1 MARSRFFDTSI
12 SSRIWQLAILA
23 CSALLALGLILAWT
37 IEHSNESNA
46 RVQHTRDVRKA
57 LADYTREL
65 VAAESGQRGYLLTQQ
80 DVYLAPYRQVMA
92 DNKAHLAELSELIG
106 GDPEQPK
113 LRRLAGIFDGKLQEL
128 ARTIRLAQTGNMKSA
143 LAIVIAGSGRQYTL
157 DFQRLGREI
166 SNDEI
171 NLLAKRQAAAESD
184 SRNVLIFTGIG
195 GFLALILILGAAK
208 RTIARIRERLK
219 EIKRGIAAFAN
230 GEFDR
235 RVEGRSPDEIGTVAV
250 ALNNMAD
257 RLVASDLARTV
268 ADDTLKDSEA
278 RLRSILSAVPD
289 AIYKFDEFGRIE
301 YFSAAATRLFG
312 YTESEIAG
320 KNVRILV
327 AQPFRDLHDAFLT
340 HLRET
345 GEQRT
350 TTSGRIARAQRKDG
364 TTFPMEWALV
374 EALRGKRRLFTGF
387 VRDITERQRVEIE
400 LLDAKVLAEKANLA
414 KSEFLSSMSHELRT
428 PLNAILGFA
437 QLMESDKPAPSENQ
451 AASITQ
457 ILEAGWYLLDLVN
470 KVLDL
475 SLIESGKLTL
485 SPEPVAL
492 AEVLADCRNVMEPQ
506 AQKRGIAMTFPA
518 FEEPCFVYAD
528 AMRLKQVFVALISNA
543 IKYNRPE
550 GSVVIQ
556 CRVQTDGRVRVSIAD
571 TGVGLTPEMLALLYQ
586 PFNRLGHEAGVEQ
599 GTGIGLVVTKRLV
612 EEMHGSVGVESDVG
626 TGSVFWV
633 DLMTVSAAE
642 FALADIA
649 GRSPA
654 DEAHA
659 LPPVSTVLYVE
670 DNPANLKFVEMLIGR
685 RPDLRLL
692 SATTG
697 GLGVNLAQVHRPDVI
712 LMDINLPGM
721 DGYSAL
727 ALLRADSATADVPV
741 IALSAS
747 AGRRDIERGLAA
759 GFFNY
764 LTKPVD
770 AAELMVALDTALA
783 VAPPRST
790 IPRAA

>member
-1 MARSRFFDTSI
+1 
-12 SSRIWQLAILA
+12 
-23 CSALLALGLILAWT
+23 
-37 IEHSNESNA
+37 
-46 RVQHTRDVRKA
+46 
-57 LADYTREL
+57 
-65 VAAESGQRGYLLTQQ
+65 
-80 DVYLAPYRQVMA
+80 
-92 DNKAHLAELSELIG
+92 
-106 GDPEQPK
+106 
-113 LRRLAGIFDGKLQEL
+113 
-128 ARTIRLAQTGNMKSA
+128 
-143 LAIVIAGSGRQYTL
+143 
-157 DFQRLGREI
+157 
-166 SNDEI
+166 
-171 NLLAKRQAAAESD
+171 
-184 SRNVLIFTGIG
+184 
-195 GFLALILILGAAK
+195 
-208 RTIARIRERLK
+208 
-219 EIKRGIAAFAN
+219 
-230 GEFDR
+230 
-235 RVEGRSPDEIGTVAV
+235 
-250 ALNNMAD
+250 
-257 RLVASDLARTV
+257 
-268 ADDTLKDSEA
+268 
-278 RLRSILSAVPD
+278 
-289 AIYKFDEFGRIE
+289 
-301 YFSAAATRLFG
+301 
-312 YTESEIAG
+312 
-320 KNVRILV
+320 
-327 AQPFRDLHDAFLT
+327 
-340 HLRET
+340 
-345 GEQRT
+345 
-350 TTSGRIARAQRKDG
+350 
-364 TTFPMEWALV
+364 
-374 EALRGKRRLFTGF
+374 
-387 VRDITERQRVEIE
+387 ERQRVEIE

-451 AASITQ
+451 AASIAQ

-770 AAELMVALDTALA
+770 AAELMAALDTALA